1 MASSADSAPTDSAP
15 TDSAPADSAM
25 KSIHRMLNPA
35 SIAVVGATPRLQY
48 GGRFLKAALRSP
60 DSVRVYPV
68 NPRYDEVMGVRCYPS
83 LTDLPESPDLVGIIV
98 RYDRVMDVLDEC
110 ARCGAGSAIVISAGF
125 AERGI
130 DERSDLQERMG
141 EFARSSGVRV
151 CGPNCLGIANLRT
164 GIWATASSL
173 AADGKSGP
181 IGLVSQ
187 SGASAFGPFLAR
199 ALEKGVGY
207 SYIVSTGNEAD
218 LGSADFIRYLVD
230 DPHTRVIACFIEG
243 FKDGASL
250 MEAARAARQRGKPI
264 VMIKVG
270 RSELGSRAAGSH
282 TAALSGEDTVHD
294 AAFRQLGII
303 RVDDY
308 DDLIE
313 VSQLMAYSAAPSA
326 PGVSVVSHSG
336 GISSLTA
343 DNCGQVGLS
352 LPPLS
357 DDTVQGLDE
366 VLKGFGW
373 AANPADVTGHANS
386 DNFPRILDLMSAD
399 PEMGTVVVAS
409 AGSDSQAQQIVDLRD
424 RMSKPIAFLWTGS
437 QSATD
442 GLDLLKSSNI
452 PVFYQ
457 PGTVARGVKALIDYH
472 RGREVHVAAGAPCSA
487 EPSAEQRREI
497 ARLSSLG
504 RHTLSEHEAKDLLA
518 LWGVPVTR
526 ERRVDSLEEACAAA
540 AEMGYPVA
548 LKVESPDILH
558 KTDAGLVE
566 LGVGGVAD
574 LRRAYDTLLAN
585 ARSKH
590 PGARVS
596 GVLVQEMV
604 TGGTEVIVGVSR
616 DPHFGQVLLLGMG
629 GVLVELYR
637 DVALRVCPITRE
649 DAQEMIAEVR
659 GARVLEGYRG
669 IPAGDVE
676 ALTDALMSVSTM
688 AVHLRDSLR
697 ELDVNPL
704 TVLPRGQGVK
714 ALDALAVL
722 GP

>member
-1 MASSADSAPTDSAP
+1 MARSADSAPTDG
-15 TDSAPADSAM
+15 AM
-25 KSIHRMLNPA
+25 RSIHRMLNPA

-60 DSVRVYPV
+60 DGVRVYPV
-68 NPRYDEVMGVRCYPS
+68 NPRYDEVMGVRCYPR
-83 LTDLPESPDLVGIIV
+83 LADLPESPDLVGIV
-98 RYDRVMDVLDEC
+98 VPYDRVMDVLDEC
-110 ARCGAGSAIVISAGF
+110 AKCGAGSAIVISAGF

-130 DERSDLQERMG
+130 DERSDLQKRMG
-141 EFARSSGVRV
+141 EFALASGVRV
-151 CGPNCLGIANLRT
+151 CGPNCLGVANLRT

-243 FKDGASL
+243 FKDGARL

-313 VSQLMAYSAAPSA
+313 VSQLMAYSTAPMA

-352 LPPLS
+352 LPPLG
-357 DDTVQGLDE
+357 DETVRGLNE

-386 DNFPRILDLMSAD
+386 DNFPRILDLMSSD

-409 AGSDSQAQQIVDLRD
+409 AGSDNQAQQIVDLRD
-424 RMSKPIAFLWTGS
+424 RMSKPIAFLWTGR

-457 PGTVARGVKALIDYH
+457 PGTAARGVKALIDYH
-472 RGREVHVAAGAPCSA
+472 RRRDIHVAAGPPSSA
-487 EPSAEQRREI
+487 EPSAERRRE
-497 ARLSSLG
+497 AERLSSLG
-504 RHTLSEHEAKDLLA
+504 KHTLSEHETKDLLA

-526 ERRVDSLEEACAAA
+526 EKRADTLEEACAAA
-540 AEMGYPVA
+540 AEVGYPVA

-558 KTDAGLVE
+558 KTDAGLVA
-566 LGVGGVAD
+566 LGLGGVAD
-574 LRRAYDTLLAN
+574 LRQAYDTLLAN
-585 ARSKH
+585 ARAKH
-590 PGARVS
+590 PGSRVS

-604 TGGTEVIVGVSR
+604 SGGTEVIVGVSR
-616 DPHFGQVLLLGMG
+616 DPHFGPVLLLGMG

-649 DAQEMIAEVR
+649 DAREMIAEVR

-676 ALTDALMSVSTM
+676 ALTDALMNVSTM
-688 AVHLRDSLR
+688 AVHLRDSIR

-704 TVLPRGQGVK
+704 TVLPAGRGVK

>member
-1 MASSADSAPTDSAP
+1 MVSSN
-15 TDSAPADSAM
+15 DSAM
-25 KSIHRMLNPA
+25 SSIHRMLNPT

-48 GGRFLKAALRSP
+48 GGRFLKAALRSQ
-60 DSVRVYPV
+60 DGVRVYPV
-68 NPRYDEVMGVRCYPS
+68 NPRYDAVMGVRCYPS
-83 LTDLPESPDLVGIIV
+83 LTDLPESPDLVGV
-98 RYDRVMDVLDEC
+98 VVPYDRVMDVLDQC
-110 ARCGAGSAIVISAGF
+110 VQCRAGSAIVISAGF

-130 DERSDLQERMG
+130 DERSDLQKRMG
-141 EFARSSGVRV
+141 EFALRSGVRV
-151 CGPNCLGIANLRT
+151 CGPNCLGVANLRT

-199 ALEKGVGY
+199 ALEKGIGY

-243 FKDGASL
+243 FKDVTKL
-250 MEAARAARQRGKPI
+250 MEAAHAARRRGKPI

-270 RSELGSRAAGSH
+270 RSELGSQAAGSH

-294 AAFRQLGII
+294 AAFRQLGIV

-308 DDLIE
+308 DDLLE
-313 VSQLMAYSAAPSA
+313 VSQLMAFSPAPKV

-343 DNCGQVGLS
+343 DNFGQVGLS

-357 DDTVQGLDE
+357 ERTVQGLNE

-386 DNFPRILDLMSAD
+386 DNFPHILDLMSAD

-409 AGSDSQAQQIVDLRD
+409 AGPDSQAQQIVDFRD
-424 RMSKPIAFLWTGS
+424 RMNKPIAFLWTGS
-437 QSATD
+437 QSATE
-442 GLDLLKSSNI
+442 GLGLLKSSNI
-452 PVFYQ
+452 PLFYQ
-457 PGTVARGVKALIDYH
+457 PGTVARGVKALLEYH
-472 RGREVHVAAGAPCSA
+472 RRRDIHVKASAPSVA
-487 EPSAEQRREI
+487 EPSIEQEREVE
-497 ARLSSLG
+497 RLSSLG
-504 RHTLSEHEAKDLLA
+504 KHTLTEHDTKGLLA

-526 ERRVDSLEEACAAA
+526 ERRVDTLEDAAA
-540 AEMGYPVA
+540 AATELGYPVA
-548 LKVESPDILH
+548 LKVESPDVLH
-558 KTDAGLVE
+558 KTDAGLVK
-566 LGVGGVAD
+566 LGVAGAAD
-574 LRRAYDTLLAN
+574 LRLAYDTLIAT
-585 ARSKH
+585 ARSEH
-590 PGARVS
+590 PDARLS

-604 TGGTEVIVGVSR
+604 SGGTEVIVGVFR
-616 DPHFGQVLLLGMG
+616 DAQFGPVLLLGMG

-649 DAQEMIAEVR
+649 DAKEMLAEVR

-676 ALTDALMSVSTM
+676 ALINALMNVSTM
-688 AVHLRDSLR
+688 AVHLRDSIR
-697 ELDVNPL
+697 ELDINPL

-722 GP
+722 GS

>member
-1 MASSADSAPTDSAP
+1 MVSSTDSAM
-15 TDSAPADSAM
+15 S
-25 KSIHRMLNPA
+25 SIHRMLNPA

-48 GGRFLKAALRSP
+48 GGRFLKAALRSS
-60 DSVRVYPV
+60 DGVRVYPV
-68 NPRYDEVMGVRCYPS
+68 NPRYGEVMGVRCYPS
-83 LTDLPESPDLVGIIV
+83 LAHLPESPDLVGIV
-98 RYDRVMDVLDEC
+98 VPYDRVMGVLDEC
-110 ARCGAGSAIVISAGF
+110 VKCEAGSAIVISAGF
-125 AERGI
+125 AERGV
-130 DERSDLQERMG
+130 DERSDLQKRMG
-141 EFARSSGVRV
+141 ELALSSGVRV
-151 CGPNCLGIANLRT
+151 CGPNCLGVANLRT

-173 AADGKSGP
+173 AADGRSGP

-199 ALEKGVGY
+199 ALEKGIGY

-230 DPHTRVIACFIEG
+230 DPHTKVIACFIEG
-243 FKDGASL
+243 FKDGARL

-294 AAFRQLGII
+294 AAFRQLGIV

-313 VSQLMAYSAAPSA
+313 VSQLMAFSPAPGV

-336 GISSLTA
+336 GISSLAA

-357 DDTVQGLDE
+357 ERTVQGLNE

-373 AANPADVTGHANS
+373 ASNPADVTGHANS
-386 DNFPRILDLMSAD
+386 DNFPRVLDLMSAD

-409 AGSDSQAQQIVDLRD
+409 AGPDSQARQIVDLRD
-424 RMSKPIAFLWTGS
+424 RMSKPVVFLWTGS
-437 QSATD
+437 QSDTD

-457 PGTVARGVKALIDYH
+457 PGTVARGVKALIEYH
-472 RGREVHVAAGAPCSA
+472 RRRDIHTRAGAPSAA
-487 EPSAEQRREI
+487 EPSMEQRREVE
-497 ARLSSLG
+497 RLSSLG
-504 RHTLSEHEAKDLLA
+504 EHTLSEHETKGLLA

-526 ERRVDSLEEACAAA
+526 EKRVDTLEDACAAA
-540 AEMGYPVA
+540 MELGYPVA
-548 LKVESPDILH
+548 LKVESPDVLH

-566 LGVGGVAD
+566 LDVGGAAD
-574 LRRAYDTLLAN
+574 LRQAYDALLVN
-585 ARSKH
+585 ARHKH
-590 PGARVS
+590 PGARIS

-604 TGGTEVIVGVSR
+604 SGGTEVIVGVFR
-616 DPHFGQVLLLGMG
+616 DPQFGPVLLLGMG

-649 DAQEMIAEVR
+649 DAKEMLSEVR

-669 IPAGDVE
+669 IPPGDVE
-676 ALTDALMSVSTM
+676 ALIDTLIDVSTM
-688 AVHLRDSLR
+688 AVHLRDSIR
-697 ELDVNPL
+697 ELDINPL

-722 GP
+722 GS